1 MRLVIMRHFVLS
13 GTYQCRMIFMEILKV
28 KKIYFNIQ
36 VDTREET
43 TEGVKL
49 SIKLYNFSGVFFTLV
64 LDYSK
69 IVSWEFLLIHKVSNP

>member
-13 GTYQCRMIFMEILKV
+13 GTYQCQMIFMEILKV

-49 SIKLYNFSGVFFTLV
+49 SIKLYNFSGVFL
-64 LDYSK
+64 Y
-69 IVSWEFLLIHKVSNP
+69 II